1 MGFAMLLQGT
11 TTSRPVLARYRDLSA
26 KGPQVSNSG
35 ATLDLN
41 QLAANLGNP
50 KFHLVERPPISLV
63 EAVFNMITDLSG
75 NLVPRQTCH
84 VLIKRLYYSTEYLEW
99 LDSKP
104 SARLH
109 RLSQDSATHGP
120 PNFSLNL
127 VEVLFID
134 INGEDV
140 EVEEKDTFLLCA
152 TLSQWIHKTG
162 SKGSRKV
169 FSCLKRPPILGT
181 NNYSRGAFL
190 FE

>member
-1 MGFAMLLQGT
+1 
-11 TTSRPVLARYRDLSA
+11 
-26 KGPQVSNSG
+26 
-35 ATLDLN
+35 
-41 QLAANLGNP
+41 
-50 KFHLVERPPISLV
+50 
-63 EAVFNMITDLSG
+63 
-75 NLVPRQTCH
+75 
-84 VLIKRLYYSTEYLEW
+84 
-99 LDSKP
+99 
-104 SARLH
+104 
-109 RLSQDSATHGP
+109 
-120 PNFSLNL
+120 